1 MSISYAYIL
10 INYKKRKRYIPSCFS
25 HEMYYI
31 LSYIDNGYLSP
42 KACHH
47 NIGALEIKPLS
58 LLLVY
63 LAKACKLINTC
74 LQKILTRFINII
86 L

>member
-1 MSISYAYIL
+1 MVSG
-10 INYKKRKRYIPSCFS
+10 KRYIPSHFS

-31 LSYIDNGYLSP
+31 LTYIDNNYLSP

-63 LAKACKLINTC
+63 LAEACKLINTC
-74 LQKILTRFINII
+74 LQKILTRFIIVI

>member
-1 MSISYAYIL
+1 MVSG
-10 INYKKRKRYIPSCFS
+10 KRYIPSRFS
-25 HEMYYI
+25 HEMYYYI
-31 LSYIDNGYLSP
+31 LTYIDNNCLSP

-47 NIGALEIKPLS
+47 NIGALEIKPLN

-63 LAKACKLINTC
+63 LAEACKLINTC
-74 LQKILTRFINII
+74 LQKILTRFIIVI

>member
-1 MSISYAYIL
+1 MVSG
-10 INYKKRKRYIPSCFS
+10 KRYIPSHLS

-31 LSYIDNGYLSP
+31 LTYIDNNYLSP
-42 KACHH
+42 RACHH

-58 LLLVY
+58 LLSVY
-63 LAKACKLINTC
+63 LAEACKLINTC
-74 LQKILTRFINII
+74 LQKILTRFIIII

>member
-1 MSISYAYIL
+1 MVSG
-10 INYKKRKRYIPSCFS
+10 KRYIPSRLS

-31 LSYIDNGYLSP
+31 LTYIGNNYLSP
-42 KACHH
+42 RACHH

-63 LAKACKLINTC
+63 LAEACKLINTC
-74 LQKILTRFINII
+74 LQKILTRFIII
-86 L
+86 TL